1 MPLGV
6 FEHIIEYIPSPRV
19 WEKNLTRLGARS
31 KLAPLQT
38 LMDTSTMID
47 EILSDTLGFTCPTQ
61 KQLLVKLSRCPPAVV
76 YLKTRMRMP
85 EVLLEA
91 LVTWADTQS
100 LLYRSSETEVV
111 FKATF
116 ARNFITIA
124 FHLFRW
130 FRTMTTPSRIVAARS
145 QSNKIKRGS
154 QNAILR
160 SPSIG
165 MSHMDTMDI
174 DPIEPAVPDIED
186 IITDAG
192 GDEEEGEGDDD
203 EEEHED
209 YAGTESP
216 GNVAEP

>member
-6 FEHIIEYIPSPRV
+6 FEQIIEFIPLPRV
-19 WEKNLTRLGARS
+19 WENNLTRLGARS

-47 EILSDTLGFTCPTQ
+47 EILSDTLVFTCPAQ
-61 KQLLVKLSRCPPAVV
+61 KQLLVKLSRCPAAVT
-76 YLKTRMRMP
+76 YLKFKLRMP

-111 FKATF
+111 FKAAF

-130 FRTMTTPSRIVAARS
+130 FRTMTTASRIVAARS
-145 QSNKIKRGS
+145 QSKTKRGS
-154 QNAILR
+154 QNTMLR
-160 SPSIG
+160 SSSTG
-165 MSHMDTMDI
+165 MSQIDVMDI
-174 DPIEPAVPDIED
+174 DPIEPVVPDIED

-192 GDEEEGEGDDD
+192 GDEEEGDGDDD
-203 EEEHED
+203 EEQD
-209 YAGTESP
+209 YAGAESP
-216 GNVAEP
+216 GNVVAT